1 MLSKYSVK
9 KPYTVVVAVIIV
21 LILGV
26 VAFTGMQLDLLPN
39 INLPYAIVMTS
50 YTGASPEEVETVVTK
65 PLEQAM
71 STVSNIKNVS
81 SVSSENSS
89 MVILEFN
96 QETDMNTAANEIR
109 EKIDMVSP
117 YWDDE
122 NIGSPMI
129 MQINPDMIPVMVASV
144 DMDDMDAGELSAF
157 VNDKL
162 MPQMESIEGVASV
175 TAYGLADN
183 RIDVTIDD
191 DLIDDVNA
199 VIAASIDGDISK
211 AKAMLSN
218 ARGQIEAA
226 YDQLDATVAEN
237 TQQLDEAQSQITA
250 GLSELN
256 QNKDQLTETIAAF
269 STQKDALNEEI
280 SDLNAEKEDLTAQ
293 IKDYTDQGQSAPA
306 SLTTRLS
313 EVNDALT
320 AKEASLSEV
329 NGNLSDSQAALTE
342 VETQITVLESQQDEV
357 DSGRAAL
364 EEQAESAKSQLD
376 AGLSEINSQSGQLSS
391 ASAAAKDKADIK
403 AYITK
408 DMISGILAA
417 QNFSMP
423 AGTLEA
429 AEGDYSV
436 KVGKELTSI
445 EDIKN
450 LLLFELGIDGVDDIR
465 VKDVALVATA
475 AANGETYTKVNG
487 NNGILLSFEKQSDY
501 SATEVSE
508 NINQVMATLE
518 KDYPG
523 LHYSDFMDQGEYIH
537 LLIDSVLQNLI
548 MGAVL
553 AIIILFICLKDIRPT
568 AIVAVSIPASVLF
581 ALVMMYFTGVT
592 LNLISMSGLALGVGM
607 LVDNSIVVI
616 ENVYRMRW
624 EGKSAKE
631 AAVAGAKQV
640 AGAITAS
647 TLTTISVFLPIVFT
661 HGMSKDLF
669 MDMGLTI
676 AYSLVASL
684 IVALTVVP
692 SMASRVLRNDV
703 SRQSRLFEWMKVK
716 YERGV
721 RRVLKR
727 PVLTM
732 FAIALLLVVS
742 IVLSVSRGFSFMPD
756 YESTELTATL
766 TTENEEMEDADFYA
780 AADKVS
786 EAALECDGVSG
797 VAAMS
802 SNADTSYASMGSS
815 VQSIS
820 LYLVLDED
828 APAKSEELQKS
839 LAAVAA
845 KNDCEINVE
854 TSTDFMSYLGGT
866 GVTLT
871 VKGDDLSAMSSFTKG
886 LGDAVAEVDG
896 VDEVTTDMENPSA
909 QLMVTVDKDKALK
922 KGLTVAQIYIAVSE
936 GIASDDAA
944 TTVTIDGNEYSVF
957 VIDGDEEKM
966 SIDDVS
972 DIVVDED
979 KDITVGDVAA
989 VEEEDSPASIY
1000 RDGQERYMTISATV
1014 SDGYAVSKVS
1024 AAVEDCVDAY
1034 ETPAGISVEVGGEST
1049 TVNEYMTDLVKAI
1062 GLALILMYL
1071 IMVAQFQSLRSPFIV
1086 MFTVPLAFTGGFLAL
1101 FLCGFDVSVI
1111 ALLGFL
1117 VLSGVVV
1124 NNGIVLVDYVNVLVD
1139 SGMDVTEALVLG
1151 GKTRLRPIMM
1161 TALTTILALVTMA
1174 AGIGDGTE
1182 MIQPMAIVTI
1192 GGLTYATL
1200 MTLFVV
1206 PVMYDLM
1213 HRKRIRKKRIKVTIG
1228 GEETVEALTETTQGA
1243 HDDYDD
1249 QDEPRLF
1256 SDGFE
1261 NTKKD

>member
-26 VAFTGMQLDLLPN
+26 VAFTGMQMDLLPN

-96 QETDMNTAANEIR
+96 QETDMNTAANEMR
-109 EKIDMVSP
+109 EKIDLVTP
-117 YWDDE
+117 YWDDD

-157 VNDKL
+157 VDDTL
-162 MPQMESIEGVASV
+162 MPQLESIEGVAAV
-175 TAYGLADN
+175 TAYGLSDN
-183 RIDVTIDD
+183 RINVTIDD
-191 DLIDDVNA
+191 GLIDDINE

-211 AKAMLSN
+211 AKAMLSS
-218 ARGQIEAA
+218 ARAQIEDA

-237 TQQLDEAQSQITA
+237 TEQLDEAEAQISD
-250 GLSELN
+250 GLSQLN
-256 QNKDQLTETIAAF
+256 DSKDQLTAAI
-269 STQKDALNEEI
+269 SALTAQQSALNNEI
-280 SDLNAEKEDLTAQ
+280 DELNAEKADLEAQ
-293 IKDYTDQGQSAPA
+293 IKAYTDQGQTAPD
-306 SLTTRLS
+306 SLTNQLATVNDTLAAKEATLS
-313 EVNDALT
+313 EVNDNLT
-320 AKEASLSEV
+320 DSEASL
-329 NGNLSDSQAALTE
+329 TE
-342 VETQITVLESQQDEV
+342 IETQIADLEAQQDAV

-364 EEQAESAKSQLD
+364 TEQEESAKSQLD
-376 AGLSEINSQSGQLSS
+376 AGLSEINSQSSQLSS
-391 ASAAAKDKADIK
+391 TASSAKKDADIK

-408 DMISGILAA
+408 DMISGVLAA

-423 AGTLEA
+423 AGTLAA

-436 KVGKELTSI
+436 KVGEELTSI
-445 EDIKN
+445 DDIKN
-450 LLLFELGIDGVDDIR
+450 LLLFELDIDGVDDIR
-465 VKDVALVATA
+465 VKDVATVSLA
-475 AANGETYTKVNG
+475 AANGETYTKVDG

-508 NINQVMATLE
+508 NINQVMSSLE
-518 KDYPG
+518 DEYAG
-523 LHYSDFMDQGEYIH
+523 LHCYDFMDQGEYIN
-537 LLIDSVLQNLI
+537 LLIDSVLQNLVL
-548 MGAVL
+548 GAVL
-553 AIIILFICLKDIRPT
+553 AIIILFLCLKDIRPT

-592 LNLISMSGLALGVGM
+592 LNIISMSGLALGVGM

-616 ENVYRMRW
+616 ENIYRMRR

-631 AAVAGAKQV
+631 ASIEGAKQV

-647 TLTTISVFLPIVFT
+647 TLTTVSVFLPIAFT
-661 HGMSKDLF
+661 NGMSKELF

-676 AYSLVASL
+676 GFSLVASL

-692 SMASRVLRNDV
+692 SMASRVLRSNVDK
-703 SRQSRLFEWMKVK
+703 QSRFFEWMKEK
-716 YERGV
+716 YDKGV
-721 RRVLKR
+721 RRVLKKR
-727 PVLTM
+727 VLTM
-732 FAIALLLVVS
+732 IAISLLLILS
-742 IVLSVSRGFSFMPD
+742 IVASFSRGFSFMPD

-766 TTENEEMEDADFYA
+766 TTENEDMDTDDFYA
-780 AADKVS
+780 AADAVTA
-786 EAALECDGVSG
+786 AALELDGVDG
-797 VAAMS
+797 VASMS
-802 SNADTSYASMGSS
+802 SNADTSYAAMGSNAQS
-815 VQSIS
+815 VSI
-820 LYLVLDED
+820 YLVLDED
-828 APAKSEELQKS
+828 APAKSEDLQKALS
-839 LAAVAA
+839 SVAA
-845 KNDCEINVE
+845 ENDCEIAVE
-854 TSTDFMSYLGGT
+854 ASTDFMSYLGGT
-866 GVTLT
+866 GVTMT
-871 VKGDDLSAMSSFTKG
+871 VKGDDLSEMSTFTKN
-886 LGDAVAEVDG
+886 LGDAVAQVDG
-896 VDEVTTDMENPSA
+896 VDEVTTDMENPTS
-909 QLMVTVDKDKALK
+909 QLMVTVDKDKAIK
-922 KGLTVAQIYIAVSE
+922 EGLTVAQIYMAVSD

-944 TTVTIDGNEYSVF
+944 TTVTMDGNEYSVF
-957 VIDGDEEKM
+957 VIDGSEEKM
-966 SIDDVS
+966 SIDDVN

-979 KDITVGDVAA
+979 SDITVGDVAA

-1000 RDGQERYMTISATV
+1000 REDQQRYMTISATV
-1014 SDGYAVSKVS
+1014 ADGYAVSKVS
-1024 AAVEDCVDAY
+1024 TQVEKLVDQY

-1049 TVNEYMTDLVKAI
+1049 TVNDYMTDLVKAI
-1062 GLALILMYL
+1062 ALAMVLMYL

-1124 NNGIVLVDYVNVLVD
+1124 NNGIVLVDYVNRLVD

-1151 GKTRLRPIMM
+1151 GKTRLRPILM
-1161 TALTTILALVTMA
+1161 TAMTTILALVTMA

-1182 MIQPMAIVTI
+1182 MIQPMAIVAI
-1192 GGLTYATL
+1192 GGLAYATL

-1213 HRKRIRKKRIKVTIG
+1213 HRKRIHKRRSKTSRKA
-1228 GEETVEALTETTQGA
+1228 ENQQEALAETNEREPELFGDNQTDTGR
-1243 HDDYDD
+1243 D
-1249 QDEPRLF
+1249 QP
-1256 SDGFE
+1256 
-1261 NTKKD
+1261 

>member
-26 VAFTGMQLDLLPN
+26 VAFTGMQMDLLPN

-71 STVSNIKNVS
+71 STVSNVKKVS

-89 MVILEFN
+89 MVIMELN
-96 QETDMNTAANEIR
+96 QETDMNTAANDMR
-109 EKIDMVSP
+109 EKIDMVTP

-157 VNDKL
+157 VDDTL
-162 MPQMESIEGVASV
+162 MPQLESIEGVAAV

-183 RIDVTIDD
+183 RINVTIDD
-191 DLIDDVNA
+191 GLIDDINE
-199 VIAASIDGDISK
+199 VIAASIDGDIGK
-211 AKAMLSN
+211 AKSMLNS
-218 ARGQIEAA
+218 ARAQIEAS
-226 YDQLDATVAEN
+226 YDQLDAAVAEN
-237 TQQLDEAQSQITA
+237 TEQLDEAEAQISD
-250 GLSELN
+250 GLSQLN
-256 QNKDQLTETIAAF
+256 DGKDQLTTAISALTAQQDDLNGEIA
-269 STQKDALNEEI
+269 
-280 SDLNAEKEDLTAQ
+280 DLNAEKADLEAQ
-293 IKDYTDQGQSAPA
+293 IKVYTDQGQTAPDSLTDQLTAVNGTLSAKEAALGEVNDNLTDSEA
-306 SLTTRLS
+306 SLT
-313 EVNDALT
+313 EI
-320 AKEASLSEV
+320 
-329 NGNLSDSQAALTE
+329 
-342 VETQITVLESQQDEV
+342 ETQIAGLEAQQDEV
-357 DSGRAAL
+357 DSGRATL
-364 EEQAESAKSQLD
+364 SEQEASAKSQLD
-376 AGLSEINSQSGQLSS
+376 AGLSEINSQSSKLSS
-391 ASAAAKDKADIK
+391 TASSAKKDADIK
-403 AYITK
+403 AYVTK
-408 DMISGILAA
+408 DMISGVLAA

-429 AEGDYSV
+429 VEGDYAV

-445 EDIKN
+445 DDIEN
-450 LLLFELGIDGVDDIR
+450 LLLFNLDIDGVDDIR
-465 VKDVALVATA
+465 VKDVATVSLS
-475 AANGETYTKVNG
+475 AANGETYTKVDG

-508 NINQVMATLE
+508 NISQVMNSLE
-518 KDYPG
+518 DEYEG
-523 LHYSDFMDQGEYIH
+523 LHCYDFMDQGEYIN

-548 MGAVL
+548 LGAVL
-553 AIIILFICLKDIRPT
+553 AIIILFLCLKDIRPT

-592 LNLISMSGLALGVGM
+592 LNIISMSGLALGVGM

-616 ENVYRMRW
+616 ENIYRMRR

-631 AAVAGAKQV
+631 ASIEGAKQV

-647 TLTTISVFLPIVFT
+647 TLTTVSVFLPIAFT
-661 HGMSKDLF
+661 HGMSKELF

-676 AYSLVASL
+676 GFSLVASL

-692 SMASRVLRNDV
+692 SMASRVLRSDTNK
-703 SRQSRLFEWMKVK
+703 QSKLFEWMKEK
-716 YERGV
+716 YDKGV
-721 RRVLKR
+721 RRVLKKR
-727 PVLTM
+727 VLTM
-732 FAIALLLVVS
+732 IVISLLLILS
-742 IVLSVSRGFSFMPD
+742 IVASFSRGFSFMPD

-766 TTENEEMEDADFYA
+766 TTENEDMDTDDFYA
-780 AADKVS
+780 AADAVTA
-786 EAALECDGVSG
+786 AALDLDGVDG

-802 SNADTSYASMGSS
+802 SNADTSYAAMGSNALS
-815 VQSIS
+815 VSI
-820 LYLVLDED
+820 YLVLDED
-828 APAKSEELQKS
+828 APAKSEDLQKK
-839 LAAVAA
+839 LATVAEE
-845 KNDCEINVE
+845 NDCEVNVE

-866 GVTLT
+866 GVTMK
-871 VKGDDLSAMSSFTKG
+871 VKGDDLSEMSAFTKD
-886 LGDAVAEVDG
+886 LGDAVAQVDG
-896 VDEVTTDMENPSA
+896 VDEVTTDMENPTA
-909 QLMVTVDKDKALK
+909 QLMVTVDKDKAMK
-922 KGLTVAQIYIAVSE
+922 EGLTVAQIYMAVSD

-944 TTVTIDGNEYSVF
+944 TTVTMDGNEYSVF
-957 VIDGDEEKM
+957 VIDGSEEKM
-966 SIDDVS
+966 SINDVS

-979 KDITVGDVAA
+979 SDITVGDVAA

-1000 RDGQERYMTISATV
+1000 REDQGRYMTISATV
-1014 SDGYAVSKVS
+1014 ADGYAVSKVS
-1024 AAVEDCVDAY
+1024 DQVEKLVDQY
-1034 ETPAGISVEVGGEST
+1034 ETPAGISVEVGGESA
-1049 TVNEYMTDLVKAI
+1049 TVNDYMTDLAKAI
-1062 GLALILMYL
+1062 ALAMVLMYL

-1124 NNGIVLVDYVNVLVD
+1124 NNGIVLVDYVNRLVD

-1182 MIQPMAIVTI
+1182 MIQPMAIVAI

-1213 HRKRIRKKRIKVTIG
+1213 HHKRIHKRRVKAARKAK
-1228 GEETVEALTETTQGA
+1228 EHQEALSETNEPEPELFNDNQTETDTGR
-1243 HDDYDD
+1243 D
-1249 QDEPRLF
+1249 QP
-1256 SDGFE
+1256 
-1261 NTKKD
+1261 